1 MDHISQIDSCSET
14 ITTANH
20 RRPSG
25 RVGPILEP
33 FAVIRGAT
41 MRSHW
46 IIAGLLTTVIAAGC
60 NGRNDENAQ
69 NTGQTEAVAPAGA
82 PAGTDQTVAPVAPP
96 QAQQPSTFTDNSARP
111 AAAARPTTG
120 RRETAPTST
129 RRTEPAP
136 QASTSYSNSSAPRE
150 SSAPAPRV
158 AEYREVTIPAGTAL
172 PLEMTSTIS
181 SASAEVEAP
190 VSAKLRNAI
199 TIDGENAIP
208 AGTILRGNVTD
219 VERSGR
225 VSGRA
230 HLSFSFNEANIRG
243 DREDLKTNPLTFE
256 AEATKGEDA
265 TKVGAGAV
273 GGAILGGILGGKK
286 GAAKGAIAG
295 GAAGTGVVLATK
307 GKEVTVNEGTDVTA
321 TLAQPMTLRVR
332 VR

>member
-1 MDHISQIDSCSET
+1 
-14 ITTANH
+14 
-20 RRPSG
+20 
-25 RVGPILEP
+25 
-33 FAVIRGAT
+33 

-46 IIAGLLTTVIAAGC
+46 ITAALLTSVIAAGC

-69 NTGQTEAVAPAGA
+69 NTGQNEATAPAAA

-96 QAQQPSTFTDNSARP
+96 PAQQPSTFTDNSARP

-120 RRETAPTST
+120 RRETAPTAT
-129 RRTEPAP
+129 RRSESAP
-136 QASTSYSNSSAPRE
+136 QANTNYNSGPAPNVGLSPRDSNRVAE
-150 SSAPAPRV
+150 APAPR
-158 AEYREVTIPAGTAL
+158 APEYREVTIAAGTAL
-172 PLEMTSTIS
+172 PLEMTSTLS

-199 TIDGENAIP
+199 TVDGETAIP
-208 AGTILRGNVTD
+208 AGTVLRGNVTD

-230 HLSFSFNEANIRG
+230 HLSFAFSEANIRG

>member
-1 MDHISQIDSCSET
+1 
-14 ITTANH
+14 
-20 RRPSG
+20 
-25 RVGPILEP
+25 
-33 FAVIRGAT
+33 

-46 IIAGLLTTVIAAGC
+46 ITAALLTSVIAAGC

-69 NTGQTEAVAPAGA
+69 NTGQNEATAPAAA

-96 QAQQPSTFTDNSARP
+96 PAQQPSTFTDNSARP

-120 RRETAPTST
+120 RRETAPTAT
-129 RRTEPAP
+129 RRSESAP
-136 QASTSYSNSSAPRE
+136 QANTNYNSGPAPNVGLSPRDSNRVAE
-150 SSAPAPRV
+150 APAPR
-158 AEYREVTIPAGTAL
+158 APEYREVTIAAGTAL
-172 PLEMTSTIS
+172 PLEMTSTLS

-199 TIDGENAIP
+199 TVDGETAIP
-208 AGTILRGNVTD
+208 AGTVLRGNVTD

-230 HLSFSFNEANIRG
+230 HLSFAFNEANIRG

-307 GKEVTVNEGTDVTA
+307 GKEVMVNEGTDVTA

>member
-1 MDHISQIDSCSET
+1 
-14 ITTANH
+14 
-20 RRPSG
+20 
-25 RVGPILEP
+25 
-33 FAVIRGAT
+33 

-46 IIAGLLTTVIAAGC
+46 IIAALLATVVATGC
-60 NGRNDENAQ
+60 SRNNENAQ
-69 NTGQTEAVAPAGA
+69 NTGQNGAAPAGVS
-82 PAGTDQTVAPVAPP
+82 AGTDQNVAPAAPP
-96 QAQQPSTFTDNSARP
+96 AVAQPSTAADNSAVR
-111 AAAARPTTG
+111 ADRQASAARPTTG
-120 RRETAPTST
+120 RRETAATST

-136 QASTSYSNSSAPRE
+136 QASTNYNNTAPNVGLPPRE
-150 SSAPAPRV
+150 SNRATESPAPAARV
-158 AEYREVTIPAGTAL
+158 PEYREVTIPAGTAL

-199 TIDGENAIP
+199 TVDGETAIP
-208 AGTILRGNVTD
+208 AGAILRGNVTD

-230 HLSFSFNEANIRG
+230 HLSFAFNEANIRG
-243 DREDLKTNPLTFE
+243 EREDLKTNPLTFE

-307 GKEVTVNEGTDVTA
+307 GKEVSVNEGTDVTA
-321 TLAQPMTLRVR
+321 TLAQPLTLRIR
-332 VR
+332 TR

>member
-1 MDHISQIDSCSET
+1 
-14 ITTANH
+14 
-20 RRPSG
+20 
-25 RVGPILEP
+25 
-33 FAVIRGAT
+33 

-60 NGRNDENAQ
+60 NGRNNENAQ
-69 NTGQTEAVAPAGA
+69 NTGQNEAAAPAGA
-82 PAGTDQTVAPVAPP
+82 PAATDQSVAPVAPP
-96 QAQQPSTFTDNSARP
+96 PAQQPSTFTDNSARP
-111 AAAARPTTG
+111 AAAARPTTA
-120 RRETAPTST
+120 RRETAATST

-136 QASTSYSNSSAPRE
+136 QTSTSYNNSAAPNVPRE
-150 SSAPAPRV
+150 SSRAAESAPAPRV
-158 AEYREVTIPAGTAL
+158 PEYREVTIPAGTAL

-230 HLSFSFNEANIRG
+230 HLSFAFNEANIRG

-286 GAAKGAIAG
+286 GAAKGAVAG

-307 GKEVTVNEGTDVTA
+307 GKEVSVNEGTDVTA
-321 TLAQPMTLRVR
+321 TLAQPLTLRMR

>member
-1 MDHISQIDSCSET
+1 
-14 ITTANH
+14 
-20 RRPSG
+20 
-25 RVGPILEP
+25 
-33 FAVIRGAT
+33 

-46 IIAGLLTTVIAAGC
+46 ITAALLTSVIAAGC

-69 NTGQTEAVAPAGA
+69 NTGQNEATAPAAA

-96 QAQQPSTFTDNSARP
+96 PAQQPSTFTDNSARP

-120 RRETAPTST
+120 RRETAPTAT
-129 RRTEPAP
+129 RRSESAP
-136 QASTSYSNSSAPRE
+136 QANTNYNSGPAPNVGLSPRDSNRVAE
-150 SSAPAPRV
+150 APAPR
-158 AEYREVTIPAGTAL
+158 APEYREVTIAAGTAL
-172 PLEMTSTIS
+172 PLEMTSTLS

-199 TIDGENAIP
+199 TVDGETAIP
-208 AGTILRGNVTD
+208 AGTVLRGNVTD

-230 HLSFSFNEANIRG
+230 HLSFAFNEANIRG

-307 GKEVTVNEGTDVTA
+307 GKEVSVNEGTDVTA
-321 TLAQPMTLRVR
+321 TLAQPLTLRVR

>member
-1 MDHISQIDSCSET
+1 
-14 ITTANH
+14 
-20 RRPSG
+20 
-25 RVGPILEP
+25 
-33 FAVIRGAT
+33 

-46 IIAGLLTTVIAAGC
+46 ITAALLTSLIAAGC
-60 NGRNDENAQ
+60 NGRNNENAQ
-69 NTGQTEAVAPAGA
+69 NTGQTDAAAPAGA
-82 PAGTDQTVAPVAPP
+82 PVGTDQTVAPVAPP
-96 QAQQPSTFTDNSARP
+96 PAQQPSTFTDNSARP
-111 AAAARPTTG
+111 TAAARPAAG
-120 RRETAPTST
+120 RRE
-129 RRTEPAP
+129 PAVP
-136 QASTSYSNSSAPRE
+136 QANANYSNSSAPNVSLPARDNNRVAE
-150 SSAPAPRV
+150 NPAPR
-158 AEYREVTIPAGTAL
+158 APEYREVTIAAGTAL

-199 TIDGENAIP
+199 SVDGETAIP
-208 AGTILRGNVTD
+208 AGSVLRGNVTD

-230 HLSFSFNEANIRG
+230 HVSFAFNEANIRG

-307 GKEVTVNEGTDVTA
+307 GKEVSVNEGTDVTA
-321 TLAQPMTLRVR
+321 TLAQPLTLRLRVR
-332 VR
+332 

>member
-1 MDHISQIDSCSET
+1 
-14 ITTANH
+14 
-20 RRPSG
+20 
-25 RVGPILEP
+25 
-33 FAVIRGAT
+33 

-46 IIAGLLTTVIAAGC
+46 IIAALLTAGIAAGC
-60 NGRNDENAQ
+60 SGGNNENAQ
-69 NTGQTEAVAPAGA
+69 NADQNQLAAPAGA

-96 QAQQPSTFTDNSARP
+96 AQQPSTFTDNSARP
-111 AAAARPTTG
+111 ATAARPTTG
-120 RRETAPTST
+120 RRETAPT
-129 RRTEPAP
+129 RRTEPARYNDEP
-136 QASTSYSNSSAPRE
+136 NVGLPPRASNRVAE
-150 SSAPAPRV
+150 SPAPAARV
-158 AEYREVTIPAGTAL
+158 PEYREVTIPAGTAL

-199 TIDGENAIP
+199 TVDGETAIP
-208 AGTILRGNVTD
+208 AGAIVRGNVTD

-230 HLSFSFNEANIRG
+230 HISFAFNEANIRG

-286 GAAKGAIAG
+286 GAAKGAIVG

-307 GKEVTVNEGTDVTA
+307 GKEVSVDEGTAVTA
-321 TLAQPMTLRVR
+321 TLAQPLTLRLRVR
-332 VR
+332 

>member
-1 MDHISQIDSCSET
+1 
-14 ITTANH
+14 
-20 RRPSG
+20 
-25 RVGPILEP
+25 
-33 FAVIRGAT
+33 

-46 IIAGLLTTVIAAGC
+46 ITAALLTSVIAAGC

-69 NTGQTEAVAPAGA
+69 NTGQNEATAPAA
-82 PAGTDQTVAPVAPP
+82 EPAGTDQTVAPVAPP
-96 QAQQPSTFTDNSARP
+96 PAQQPSTFTDNSARP

-120 RRETAPTST
+120 RRETAPTAT
-129 RRTEPAP
+129 RRSESAP
-136 QASTSYSNSSAPRE
+136 QANTNYNSGPAPNVGLSPRDSNRVAE
-150 SSAPAPRV
+150 APAPR
-158 AEYREVTIPAGTAL
+158 APEYREVTIAAGTAL
-172 PLEMTSTIS
+172 PLEMTSTLS

-199 TIDGENAIP
+199 TVDGETAIP
-208 AGTILRGNVTD
+208 AGTVLRGNVTD

-230 HLSFSFNEANIRG
+230 HLSFAFNEANIRG